1 MVNSSRLI
9 HQAMRQRGDEIGASK
24 LSLPSAYLA
33 ANSISLGFVFLRS
46 DFGNIRSACLIYGP
60 KG

>member
-1 MVNSSRLI
+1 
-9 HQAMRQRGDEIGASK
+9 MRQRGDEIGASK
-24 LSLPSAYLA
+24 LNLPSAYLA